1 MAATA
6 YGIGLQEYEP
16 RPDFSARRDAKG
28 GWSASNSFSML
39 REVWEN
45 YARTHFL
52 KGTKITELYTELS
65 PYWSFLLLD
74 EVEVGSEAGGIT
86 IARCQWVGFNEEEE
100 DGDDDTDRER
110 VFSLS
115 GTRSS
120 RAIMEHP
127 LFRMEV
133 LDGDVL
139 DIHQRQA
146 IAGAVDGS
154 WVADPSKVNTSSD
167 YYLKSTTDPSQV
179 VNFTDPDVIKWIRAI
194 VEQGIKTVTVPALQW
209 TVDLTSVAGWE
220 DKDLDHLG
228 LIEFTRQRRPPGD
241 PPMPRFGKWEGLKI
255 AMNQTRTN
263 GKTRQSQTWELVP
276 PGGDHRFLAPN
287 ADEGI
292 YNYDPSALGPPE

>member
-28 GWSASNSFSML
+28 GWTASHSFSML

-74 EVEVGSEAGGIT
+74 EVEVVSEAGGIT

-120 RAIMEHP
+120 RSIMEHP

-167 YYLKSTTDPSQV
+167 
-179 VNFTDPDVIKWIRAI
+179 
-194 VEQGIKTVTVPALQW
+194 
-209 TVDLTSVAGWE
+209 
-220 DKDLDHLG
+220 
-228 LIEFTRQRRPPGD
+228 
-241 PPMPRFGKWEGLKI
+241 
-255 AMNQTRTN
+255 
-263 GKTRQSQTWELVP
+263 
-276 PGGDHRFLAPN
+276 
-287 ADEGI
+287 
-292 YNYDPSALGPPE
+292 

>member
-45 YARTHFL
+45 YARTHFI
-52 KGTKITELYTELS
+52 KGTKITEVYPELAS
-65 PYWSFLLLD
+65 YWSFLLLD
-74 EVEVGSEAGGIT
+74 EVEVVSEVGGIT

-100 DGDDDTDRER
+100 GGDDDDTDRER

-120 RAIMEHP
+120 KSITEHP
-127 LFRMEV
+127 LFKLEV
-133 LDGDVL
+133 LDTL
-139 DIHQRQA
+139 DIYQRQA

-154 WVADPSKVNTSSD
+154 WVADSSKENTDVD
-167 YYLKSTTDPSQV
+167 YYLKSTTNPSQV

-194 VEQGIKTVTVPALQW
+194 VEQGIKTVMVPALQW

-228 LIEFTRQRRPPGD
+228 VIEFTRQKRPPGN
-241 PPMPRFGKWEGLKI
+241 PPMPRFGKWEWLKVS
-255 AMNQTRTN
+255 MNQTRTN
-263 GKTRQSQTWELVP
+263 GKTRQSQTWELIQ
-276 PGGDHRFLAPN
+276 PGGGQEFLAPN
-287 ADEGI
+287 DGEGI